1 MIDRRPHAS
10 GYLLFLVSFWWNPLL
25 AETPE
30 QGDPASLAQLHDIV
44 VAAPVAP
51 WWPLAPGWY
60 LLAGLLLLL
69 AGWGLWRMLRR
80 RRARRY
86 RVEALAQLHA
96 LCRQAADPHEA
107 VAGILVL
114 LKRTALAAYPR
125 VQVASLNG
133 AAWWRFLDLSGGKTR
148 FAEGLGDLAE
158 EILYARKGADKL
170 SESDLD
176 RLCRAAGQWIRQH
189 RLSDHQ
195 SVTAVAAE
203 AADDTP
209 GSRA

>member
-1 MIDRRPHAS
+1 MIDRRPHIFTH
-10 GYLLFLVSFWWNPLL
+10 LPFLANLWWYPVL

-30 QGDPASLAQLHDIV
+30 NGDLASLARLNDIV
-44 VAAPVAP
+44 VPAPVVP

-60 LLAGLLLLL
+60 LLAGLLMLL

-86 RVEALAQLHA
+86 RVEALAELHA
-96 LCRQAADPHEA
+96 LRRRSVGPREA

-133 AAWWRFLDLSGGKTR
+133 AAWWRFLDVTGGKGR

-158 EILYARKGADKL
+158 GVVYAQQGVDQASK
-170 SESDLD
+170 SDLK
-176 RLCRAAGQWIRQH
+176 RLYRAAGQWIRRH
-189 RLSDHQ
+189 RPSDHK
-195 SVTAVAAE
+195 SVSAA
-203 AADDTP
+203 AADDMP
-209 GSRA
+209 GSGV